1 MVISDWGADVCSS
14 DREVVRNFVSGLI
27 LLDERLVG
35 KVSVAPQ
42 RGIEAPGTLNF
53 PAVTARYFRITP
65 SAKTALAEA
74 LFYATPR
81 IDNWDLK
88 AEYGFDMAAGP
99 ARSAADTDDGGAID
113 RKSGV
118 SGKSVAVRVDLG
130 GRRIIKKK

>member
-1 MVISDWGADVCSS
+1 MRISDWSSDVCSS
-14 DREVVRNFVSGLI
+14 DL
-27 LLDERLVG
+27 
-35 KVSVAPQ
+35 
-42 RGIEAPGTLNF
+42 F

-113 RKSGV
+113 PAKVIDITARLDADGTLRWTPPAGRWTV
-118 SGKSVAVRVDLG
+118 VRFG
-130 GRRIIKKK
+130 HTKIGRAHV